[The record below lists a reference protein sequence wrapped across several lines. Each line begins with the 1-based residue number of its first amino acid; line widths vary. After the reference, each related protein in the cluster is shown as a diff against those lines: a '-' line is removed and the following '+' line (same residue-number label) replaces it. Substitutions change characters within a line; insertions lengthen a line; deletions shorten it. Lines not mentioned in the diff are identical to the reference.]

1 METDPKSCFWLASLR
16 FHQAL
21 APKTPAQLKTPEL
34 PLWGETGACRR
45 SLRLSPWHR
54 SLCPAWASVFQWVT
68 GVSSSWNHIRA
79 VLWDS
84 LDLPFMSLCRSL
96 VFPLGSKWHKWI
108 CGLCKLFFCP
118 TWLKDGLI
126 YCTAYCLSVLGDVLV
141 PAFTCTH
148 KMTVGLSLTP
158 NIIVFSPQNHETVRH
173 LPPGSGEQRD
183 L

>member
-1 METDPKSCFWLASLR
+1 METDPKSCFWLASLH

-21 APKTPAQLKTPEL
+21 APKTPAQLKAPEL

-45 SLRLSPWHR
+45 SLGVSPWHR

-96 VFPLGSKWHKWI
+96 FFPLGSKRHK
-108 CGLCKLFFCP
+108 CTYVGCASCR
-118 TWLKDGLI
+118 LKDGLI

-148 KMTVGLSLTP
+148 EMTVGLCLTP
-158 NIIVFSPQNHETVRH
+158 NIIASSLQNHETVHR